1 MVMKLDTVRYTAT
14 LPMVYID
21 ELKTLAKDRKIPSV
35 NHVINEALDEYMKN
49 MKAAQYEALM
59 KAAGRDDAFLARTV
73 GCSEDF
79 RFIDSEVSGEW

>member
-1 MVMKLDTVRYTAT
+1 MKLDTVRYTAT